1 MSDKIHQLL
10 LQINKNAT
18 KNRTE
23 LRRQINKPE
32 NNINKRLKEVKTAF
46 ANQRAGIKQ
55 MFGAT

>member
-23 LRRQINKPE
+23 LRRQINK
-32 NNINKRLKEVKTAF
+32 RLKEVKTAR

-55 MFGAT
+55 MFEAT